1 MSDPTNDAFAAQ
13 SERRAILARAELPE
27 VTFFLRA
34 LQVAEE
40 LGLGVARANVQRV
53 ERFWS
58 MESGD
63 WNALGFV
70 LELRDGRRVSLD
82 YFFDFDIN
90 RETVEAEPMGAE
102 LHPVVD
108 GAEIDWRD
116 DTWELNR
123 LLMS

>member
-1 MSDPTNDAFAAQ
+1 MSDQTNDAFAAQ
-13 SERRAILARAELPE
+13 SDHRAILARAELPE
-27 VTFFLRA
+27 VTYFLRA
-34 LQVAEE
+34 LQVADE
-40 LGLGVARANVQRV
+40 LGFGVARTNVQRV

-63 WNALGFV
+63 WNALSFV

-82 YFFDFDIN
+82 YFFDFSLN
-90 RETVEAEPMGAE
+90 KETVEAAPMGAE
-102 LHPVVD
+102 LYPAVD